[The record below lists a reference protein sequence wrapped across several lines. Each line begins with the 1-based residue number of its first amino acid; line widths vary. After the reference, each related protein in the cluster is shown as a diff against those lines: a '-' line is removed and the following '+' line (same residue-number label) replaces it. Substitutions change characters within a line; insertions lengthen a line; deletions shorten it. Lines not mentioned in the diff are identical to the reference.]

1 MIFSRATAV
10 SGLRPSLTL
19 VPTTPRLQGIPF
31 EVTGREMYGFGN
43 RGLYGYLSADKEGI
57 KKNPYKT
64 LFLSNFTSVRRKF
77 LR

>member
-1 MIFSRATAV
+1 
-10 SGLRPSLTL
+10 
-19 VPTTPRLQGIPF
+19 
-31 EVTGREMYGFGN
+31 MYGFGN